1 MITISLN
8 EIEKDL
14 HKYLQRAE
22 EGETVIVMRNDK
34 PVVQI
39 EPAQN
44 EEKKLRPYGLYKGK
58 FVVPDDF
65 DDPLPETILREFE
78 GV

>member
-14 HKYLQRAE
+14 HEYLKRAE
-22 EGETVIVMRNDK
+22 EGETVVIVRNNK

-39 EPAQN
+39 EPVQN
-44 EEKKLRPYGLYKGK
+44 KEKKLRPYGLYKGK

-65 DDPLPETILREFE
+65 DAPLPETIR
-78 GV
+78 